1 MQIQK
6 NHIPTGIDY
15 FTDGVVVAVDV
26 AVVVAAVGS
35 FSISS
40 AVRIHLL
47 LLVYFENV
55 SSMLGFSSIVIVY
68 IAIILLWIR

>member
-6 NHIPTGIDY
+6 NHIPTSNDY
-15 FTDGVVVAVDV
+15 FTDGVVVDVDV

-55 SSMLGFSSIVIVY
+55 SSMLGFFQVLS
-68 IAIILLWIR
+68 